1 LNLNSNAPDQVPYIG
16 YKISGAEVE
25 DSEPFN
31 PPPPPLPTPA
41 SIIAP
46 SYLQYL
52 KMFFYGLGFTADL
65 RSIIGGQTNLQC
77 VFDHWQVMPGDPMQ
91 VWILKI
97 SAANGVMDPYV
108 ILFGF
113 RSADPSNYGSGS
125 GRSFTDWTGFGS
137 YRAWIFFKKCGKS

>member
-1 LNLNSNAPDQVPYIG
+1 MHQIG
-16 YKISGAEVE
+16 YIAYKKSSAEVE

-31 PPPPPLPTPA
+31 PPPLPTPA

-46 SYLQYL
+46 SYLQYH
-52 KMFFYGLGFTADL
+52 KMFFYGLGFTANL
-65 RSIIGGQTNLQC
+65 TSIIGVQAFPQC

-97 SAANGVMDPYV
+97 SAASSVMDPYV

-113 RSADPSNYGSGS
+113 RSADPSPNYGSD
-125 GRSFTDWTGFGS
+125 TNP
-137 YRAWIFFKKCGKS
+137 